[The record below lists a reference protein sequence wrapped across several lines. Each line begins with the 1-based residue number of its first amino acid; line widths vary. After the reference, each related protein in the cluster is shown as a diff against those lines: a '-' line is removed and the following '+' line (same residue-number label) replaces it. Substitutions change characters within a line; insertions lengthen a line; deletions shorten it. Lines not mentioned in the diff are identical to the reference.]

1 MPKIPD
7 LTDPRYLDELGW
19 FLYHEKFRRD
29 QFGASYTQERLA
41 YSRMLLDEVL
51 DACEQERAWLTEKTV
66 VSVGCGCTGDLTAWP
81 AAVKIAVD
89 PLLYAYQK
97 LGMLMGDAQG
107 TSPTVYLSLEVE
119 QLPMLDQCADLVVC
133 RNALDHVP
141 APAMMLGQIHRI
153 LKPLGYLFLSVD
165 IGGSPTPDEPT
176 VFTSDTLTTLIGES
190 FTIVKRLD
198 ALPPHSKGR
207 SCSVRIAARKPDDST
222 SRLDKDALL
231 NAYVAQFQPTASS
244 RPR

>member
-1 MPKIPD
+1 MPRIPD

-29 QFGASYTQERLA
+29 QFGGSYTDERLA

-51 DACEQERAWLTEKTV
+51 RACEQGRAWLADKTV
-66 VSVGCGCTGDLTAWP
+66 VTVGCGCTGDLTTWP

-97 LGMLMGDAQG
+97 LGMLIEDAPG
-107 TSPTVYLSLEVE
+107 TVSTVYLSLGIED
-119 QLPMLDQCADLVVC
+119 LPLLDDCADVVVC

-141 APAMMLGQIHRI
+141 VPATMLDQIRRI
-153 LKPLGYLFLSVD
+153 LRPGGVVHLSVD

-176 VFTSDTLTTLIGES
+176 VFTIES
-190 FTIVKRLD
+190 VTELVGASFAIVSQTDHHR
-198 ALPPHSKGR
+198 PHSKGR
-207 SCSVRIAARKPDDST
+207 ECAVRILARKTEGPGRS
-222 SRLDKDALL
+222 LDKGAVLS
-231 NAYVAQFQPTASS
+231 AYLAQLSPD
-244 RPR
+244 R